1 MRGLQRPPEVA
12 SPSRALARIL
22 TLLILAVAAGLVIF
36 AATTN
41 QRIDLTEDLS
51 TTALEL
57 SNPSE
62 IDGLII
68 NVVEDAGGSVP
79 VVLLHDADVTGGLI
93 LSDLS
98 ASLPD
103 QYAGVRIDLPGFGY
117 SDRIVSEGPR
127 HTVSGLAEVVAGA
140 LEERF
145 ASGVL
150 VAGVGLGG
158 EVGAELAVTYPHLVT
173 GLVMVDVDFW
183 AGDSFEVTLQRAPL
197 VGRAATYT
205 WEIGGRFSV
214 DNWMP
219 FCETGGWCA
228 SPEQLAER
236 AVIVTIEDTTDS
248 FYGFR
253 QTAEAASAPANLA
266 DITTPTAYVWS
277 TKGEVPAETVDRIS
291 DEIAGLTVI
300 ESDSYQAHLEDPA
313 TVASAV

>member
-1 MRGLQRPPEVA
+1 M
-12 SPSRALARIL
+12 
-22 TLLILAVAAGLVIF
+22 LLILAVTAGLIIF

-41 QRIDLTEDLS
+41 QRIDLTEDLRAV
-51 TTALEL
+51 TLEL

-62 IDGLII
+62 IDGLTI

-93 LSDLS
+93 LSDVS

-103 QYAGVRIDLPGFGY
+103 PYAGVRLDLPGFGY
-117 SDRIVSEGPR
+117 SDRIVSEGPG
-127 HTVSGLAEVVAGA
+127 HTVAGIAEVVAGV
-140 LEERF
+140 LEERYS
-145 ASGVL
+145 SGVL

-158 EVGAELAVTYPHLVT
+158 EVGAELAVTYPHLVA

-183 AGDSFEVTLQRAPL
+183 AGDAFETTLQGAPW

-205 WEIGGRFSV
+205 WETGGRFSI

-219 FCETGGWCA
+219 YCEVGGWCA

-236 AVIVTIEDTTDS
+236 AVIVTIEGTTDS
-248 FYGFR
+248 FHGFR

-266 DITTPTAYVWS
+266 DITAPTAYVWS
-277 TKGEVPAETVDRIS
+277 TSGEVPPETVDRLGE
-291 DEIAGLTVI
+291 EIASLTVI
-300 ESDSYQAHLEDPA
+300 ESDSYQAHLEDPT
-313 TVASAV
+313 TVVSAVAAVDS

>member
-1 MRGLQRPPEVA
+1 M
-12 SPSRALARIL
+12 
-22 TLLILAVAAGLVIF
+22 LLILAVTAGLIIF

-41 QRIDLTEDLS
+41 QRIDLTEDLRAV
-51 TTALEL
+51 TLEL

-62 IDGLII
+62 MEGLTI

-93 LSDLS
+93 LSDVS

-103 QYAGVRIDLPGFGY
+103 PYAGVRVDLPGFGY
-117 SDRIVSEGPR
+117 SDRIVSEGPG
-127 HTVSGLAEVVAGA
+127 HTVAGIAEVVAGV

-145 ASGVL
+145 SSGVL

-158 EVGAELAVTYPHLVT
+158 EVGAELAVTYPHLVA

-183 AGDSFEVTLQRAPL
+183 GGDSFETTLQGAPW

-205 WEIGGRFSV
+205 WETGGRFSI

-219 FCETGGWCA
+219 YCEVGGWCA

-236 AVIVTIEDTTDS
+236 ALIVTIEGTTDS
-248 FYGFR
+248 FHGFR
-253 QTAEAASAPANLA
+253 RTAEAASAPANLA
-266 DITTPTAYVWS
+266 DITAPTAYVWS
-277 TKGEVPAETVDRIS
+277 TSGEVPPETVDRLGE
-291 DEIAGLTVI
+291 EIASLTVI
-300 ESDSYQAHLEDPA
+300 ESSSYQAHLEDPA
-313 TVASAV
+313 TVVSAVAAVDS